1 MFDKDVLLTL
11 FYRKRTEAIKS
22 KQNRSDRAVFK
33 LWLAI
38 IDELRTKSAEIVL
51 SLTEELKIVYEHMVD
66 IYETRTKK

>member
-1 MFDKDVLLTL
+1 M
-11 FYRKRTEAIKS
+11 YSNE
-22 KQNRSDRAVFK
+22 NRPDGAVFK